1 MLNEILHSVKQ
12 EYLGFII
19 EKIENNDYLVKIKY
33 IEDDEYN
40 IKKIVLR
47 STEELETFLLEIP
60 QNME

>member
-1 MLNEILHSVKQ
+1 MLNELLHSVKQ
-12 EYLGFII
+12 EYIGFII

-33 IEDDEYN
+33 IEDEEYM

-47 STEELETFLLEIP
+47 SSEELETFLLEIP